1 MDQRTSSLEL
11 LLFCLSLNIN
21 NIDNVSDEN
30 DDNNKEYKEQFVQE
44 FELLLQLGQS
54 SISIIIKNYF
64 TGNILIKLEEQRI
77 SNRLVVAAGVE
88 HVLMAT
94 QEADD
99 FTQQDPCIAWF
110 RLIGASPWVS
120 TKFNLHDRSC
130 LGH

>member
-21 NIDNVSDEN
+21 NIDNVSDES

-54 SISIIIKNYF
+54 SISIIFKNHF

-99 FTQQDPCIAWF
+99 FTQQDPCIA
-110 RLIGASPWVS
+110 
-120 TKFNLHDRSC
+120 
-130 LGH
+130 